1 MKGGKRGG
9 SGELK
14 NRGASRQGGPS
25 RKAPVVPARGQPANG
40 CAALGMTPRL
50 GEAIRNEAQSG
61 EEEENAVHPG
71 SQSKRGPNA
80 NPGRNG
86 AFLRGTEKNH

>member
-14 NRGASRQGGPS
+14 KRGASWQGGPV

-40 CAALGMTPRL
+40 CAPSGKTHRL
-50 GEAIRNEAQSG
+50 GEAIRHEAQSG
-61 EEEENAVHPG
+61 EEENAVHSG

-86 AFLRGTEKNH
+86 AFLRGTEKNR